1 MPSNRSK
8 KDVFHKEADDTLK
21 RQLVS
26 SEFRRHVAL
35 LIAGKKTHN
44 GADALSV
51 TSSSQEYTKLES
63 FYNNKL
69 ASFITSIRYEIAHKV
84 KNRDYDLP
92 SYAKGGLGQR
102 YEGASS
108 NASADEKFFEKAK
121 EDKIR
126 NKEMMIIPA
135 NRFENYWTD
144 RKLVVEDLK
153 KYNKVSGMYECIN
166 RRIID
171 DYSYSSMS
179 VLRHAYGSCI
189 PVIKYN
195 IEHYKTLL
203 KIYEKHKDE
212 YNLAYP
218 SFPEEF
224 IVRRIISD
232 NE

>member
-8 KDVFHKEADDTLK
+8 KDVFYKEADDTLK
-21 RQLVS
+21 RQLIS
-26 SEFRRHVAL
+26 SEFRKHIAL
-35 LIAGKKTHN
+35 VITGKEAHN
-44 GADALSV
+44 GADALLV
-51 TSSSQEYTKLES
+51 TSSSQEYAELEN
-63 FYNNKL
+63 FYNKKL

-84 KNRDYDLP
+84 KNKDYDLP
-92 SYAKGGLGQR
+92 SCDKLGQR

-108 NASADEKFFEKAK
+108 NASADERLFEKAK

-126 NKEMMIIPA
+126 NKEMMIMPA
-135 NRFENYWTD
+135 NRFEDYWAN
-144 RKLVVEDLK
+144 RKLIVEDLK
-153 KYNKVSGMYECIN
+153 KYNKVSGLYEDIN

-171 DYSYSSMS
+171 DYSYSAMS

-203 KIYEKHKDE
+203 KIYEEHKDE

-218 SFPEEF
+218 SFPKEF
-224 IVRRIISD
+224 LVRRIIPD

>member
-8 KDVFHKEADDTLK
+8 KDVFHKEADGTLK
-21 RQLVS
+21 RQLIS
-26 SEFRRHVAL
+26 SEFRKHIAILITGREAHNGTDAL
-35 LIAGKKTHN
+35 L
-44 GADALSV
+44 L
-51 TSSSQEYTKLES
+51 TSSSQEYTELEN
-63 FYNNKL
+63 FYNKKL
-69 ASFITSIRYEIAHKV
+69 ASYITSIRHEIAHKI
-84 KNRDYDLP
+84 KNRNYDLP
-92 SYAKGGLGQR
+92 D
-102 YEGASS
+102 EGASS
-108 NASADEKFFEKAK
+108 NASVDKKSFETEKSK

-126 NKEMMIIPA
+126 SREMMIIPA
-135 NRFENYWTD
+135 NRFEGYWAD

-153 KYNKVSGMYECIN
+153 KYNKVSGMYEDIN

-171 DYSYSSMS
+171 DYSYSAMS

-203 KIYEKHKDE
+203 KIYEEHKDE

-224 IVRRIISD
+224 LVRRIIPD

>member
-8 KDVFHKEADDTLK
+8 KDIFHKEDNTLK

-26 SEFRRHVAL
+26 SEFRKHIAL
-35 LIAGKKTHN
+35 LIAGKEAHN

-51 TSSSQEYTKLES
+51 TSSSQEYTKLEN

-84 KNRDYDLP
+84 KSRNYDLP
-92 SYAKGGLGQR
+92 N
-102 YEGASS
+102 EGASS
-108 NASADEKFFEKAK
+108 NASAGVDKKSFKTEKSKEEK
-121 EDKIR
+121 II
-126 NKEMMIIPA
+126 NKEMMIVPA
-135 NRFENYWTD
+135 DRFEGYWAD

-153 KYNKVSGMYECIN
+153 KYNKVSGMYEDIN

-171 DYSYSSMS
+171 DYSYSTMS

-224 IVRRIISD
+224 LVRRIIPD